1 MSTGGTA
8 LGGARRSGF
17 RRPVFLQD
25 RGLALRLAVV
35 RVPANAAALAFTV
48 AVLPGVHVTTA
59 RPAIAYLVLG
69 AVFGLVNAFVKPA
82 LQFLVLPLLLASFGL
97 VVVLVDVLTFW
108 LLEVLFGKLDA
119 DGVLWLVAAGAL
131 LGLLSFVLDVL
142 LGLTPPIVDA
152 AHSERRAR

>member
-1 MSTGGTA
+1 MTSGGTA
-8 LGGARRSGF
+8 LRGARGSGV
-17 RRPVFLQD
+17 RRPMFMRD

-48 AVLPGVHVTTA
+48 AVLPGVHVTAA
-59 RPAIAYLVLG
+59 RPVVGYLVLG
-69 AVFGLVNAFVKPA
+69 AVFGLVNAFVKPV

-97 VVVLVDVLTFW
+97 VVVLVDVLAFW
-108 LLEVLFGKLDA
+108 LLDALSGRLDA

-131 LGLLSFVLDVL
+131 LGLLSFALDVL

-152 AHSERRAR
+152 ARSERRAR